1 MEVFKIK
8 PLIQVFH
15 NAIEKPQE
23 IIDFF
28 ENGYKWDDWY
38 TFGKSL
44 FITNIE
50 PNHFESFPE
59 KEKWDKVLTSEN
71 TEEYKML
78 KRLTDGF
85 YESTKL
91 YFEDTQQE
99 FKDMYFM
106 SFDIAN
112 YHAGE
117 WMDYHTDYIQ
127 QKENFPGF
135 KFHTTAVIYL
145 NDDYDGGELSFI
157 ELNKDKEILWV
168 YDYKPK
174 AGDVV
179 VFPSTP
185 PFYHSS
191 LKTENGTKYIV
202 RTYWRTNQE
211 PTEEWEEGIKKYGEE
226 EWIKQQEEKAKE
238 IETQI
243 NKTIDGRNFGINVII
258 NKDEEN
264 EF

>member
-1 MEVFKIK
+1 
-8 PLIQVFH
+8 
-15 NAIEKPQE
+15 
-23 IIDFF
+23 
-28 ENGYKWDDWY
+28 
-38 TFGKSL
+38 
-44 FITNIE
+44 
-50 PNHFESFPE
+50 
-59 KEKWDKVLTSEN
+59 
-71 TEEYKML
+71 
-78 KRLTDGF
+78 
-85 YESTKL
+85 
-91 YFEDTQQE
+91 
-99 FKDMYFM
+99 
-106 SFDIAN
+106 
-112 YHAGE
+112 
-117 WMDYHTDYIQ
+117 
-127 QKENFPGF
+127 
-135 KFHTTAVIYL
+135 
-145 NDDYDGGELSFI
+145 
-157 ELNKDKEILWV
+157 LWV